1 MISLNIDNF
10 MNGEIVVGNIIVGSF
25 VVFIC
30 NIGFIFIG
38 LFLRVCLL
46 DGLWSGFNLIC
57 NIVYCFGKF

>member
-1 MISLNIDNF
+1 

-30 NIGFIFIG
+30 NMGFIFIG